1 MRDIRNLGLEF
12 PEMRGIVRTSI
23 GEYEVYG
30 TPRSRACT
38 VLFRSIWYNPAVAV
52 IMENQAEQ
60 KRKHETET
68 RIVQGLALRAMAVAV
83 PKPQKYVE

>member
-23 GEYEVYG
+23 GEYELYG

-52 IMENQAEQ
+52 
-60 KRKHETET
+60 
-68 RIVQGLALRAMAVAV
+68 VRATAVAV